1 MKRSYRGLSLEIR
14 ELKEKYV
21 IIVED
26 KTDGKLKSYKQ
37 RFEAPKDDT
46 EAKRELLDNAK
57 EWLWNMGNYNGEA
70 NVMMDRCYYDWI
82 KALKLSVPY
91 DEYFSAILGMAM

>member
-37 RFEAPKDDT
+37 RFEAPKDDN
-46 EAKRELLDNAK
+46 EAKREMLDKSK
-57 EWLWNMGNYNGEA
+57 E
-70 NVMMDRCYYDWI
+70 C
-82 KALKLSVPY
+82 
-91 DEYFSAILGMAM
+91 

>member
-1 MKRSYRGLSLEIR
+1 MKRSYRGLSLEIK

-26 KTDGKLKSYKQ
+26 RTTELNHYKK
-37 RFEAPKDDT
+37 RFEAPKEDN
-46 EAKRELLDNAK
+46 EAKIEMLNDAK

-70 NVMMDRCYYDWI
+70 NIMMDKNHYDWI
-82 KALKLSVPY
+82 KALKIKVPY
-91 DEYFSAILGMAM
+91 NEYFSALLGRSL